1 MKHRTEALR
10 RNTVKRSN
18 TLWGYLFIAP
28 TILGIFVLFL
38 GPMVYSLVI
47 SFTRWD
53 IIQPAEWIGFGN
65 YIRMFGDKVV
75 LHSLGVTLYYTA
87 LSVPGIVVTMF
98 LLALLLNTKTK
109 GISVFRTIFYVPA
122 IVPAVAYSVLW
133 MFIYQPQFG
142 LINNLL
148 GIIGIPPQ
156 DWIYG
161 EKSVIPALAL
171 ASIWGAGNT
180 MIVYLVGLQGIP
192 AELYESMEMD
202 GGGAMHKLWFIT
214 VPMMSPVI
222 FYNMTI
228 TIITSMQTFTQS
240 FIMTGGGPNNASL
253 FYVLHMYRVAFH
265 NQQMGYASAM
275 SWLLFV
281 LVGVITVIVFR
292 LSDTWVF
299 YESGGSDE
307 K

>member
-1 MKHRTEALR
+1 
-10 RNTVKRSN
+10 
-18 TLWGYLFIAP
+18 
-28 TILGIFVLFL
+28 
-38 GPMVYSLVI
+38 
-47 SFTRWD
+47 
-53 IIQPAEWIGFGN
+53 
-65 YIRMFGDKVV
+65 
-75 LHSLGVTLYYTA
+75 SLGVTLYYTA

-98 LLALLLNTKTK
+98 VLALLLNTKTK
-109 GISVFRTIFYVPA
+109 GISVFRTIFYIPA

-148 GIIGIPPQ
+148 EIIGIPPQ

-180 MIVYLVGLQGIP
+180 MIVYLAGLQGIP

-222 FYNMTI
+222 FYNMTM

-253 FYVLHMYRVAFH
+253 FYVLHMYRVAFY

-275 SWLLFV
+275 SWLLFL
-281 LVGVITVIVFR
+281 LVGVITVIVFK

-299 YESGGSDE
+299 YESGGGDE